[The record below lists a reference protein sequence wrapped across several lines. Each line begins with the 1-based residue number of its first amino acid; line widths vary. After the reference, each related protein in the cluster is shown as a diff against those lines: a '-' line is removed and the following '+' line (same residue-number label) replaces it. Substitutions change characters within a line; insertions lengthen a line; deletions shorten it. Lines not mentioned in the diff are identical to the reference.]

1 MLNMRYLA
9 DILTFSRLIL
19 AIVLLM
25 IGVFDTGVDIGVGFV
40 IFMIAELTDAFDG
53 TLATRYPFPK
63 SKMPKYRKYA
73 AKYDMVAD
81 ALLALAAMVFFT
93 LRVNLAA
100 GFIIAVSYVVAALII
115 DLVVYGKI
123 FGHPDDC
130 VPTSLMQRNFVL
142 AKKIIMIRRAVY
154 LLLMSA
160 VAVWMLCVSG
170 WDLMAKIIIAVVAV
184 TITIFLWFFL
194 SERRHYISRDA
205 VDIEKKLAN
214 KK

>member
-1 MLNMRYLA
+1 MRYLA

-93 LRVNLAA
+93 LRVNLVA
-100 GFIIAVSYVVAALII
+100 GLIIAVSYVVAALII
-115 DLVVYGKI
+115 DLVVYEKI

-130 VPTSLMQRNFVL
+130 APTSLMQRNFVL

-160 VAVWMLCVSG
+160 VAVWMLCASG
-170 WDLMAKIIIAVVAV
+170 WDLMAKIIIAVIAV
-184 TITIFLWFFL
+184 IITIFLWFFL
-194 SERRHYISRDA
+194 SERRHHISRDA
-205 VDIEKKLAN
+205 VEIEKKLARKN
-214 KK
+214 K